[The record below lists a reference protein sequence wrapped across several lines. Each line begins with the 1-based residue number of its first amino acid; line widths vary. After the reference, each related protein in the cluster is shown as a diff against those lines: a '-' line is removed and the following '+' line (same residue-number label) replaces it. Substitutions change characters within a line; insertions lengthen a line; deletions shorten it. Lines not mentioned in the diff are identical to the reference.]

1 MTELNEGEV
10 EQYRRHLSLQDFGLE
25 SQIKLKNSSVLVIG
39 AGGLGC
45 PVLQYLVAAGVGKI
59 GIVDNDVIESSNLQ
73 RQILFDH
80 DDIGSPKAK
89 VAAAK
94 LTRLNP
100 FIKIHPFIERL
111 KKENAEFL
119 FGGYDLIV
127 DGTDN
132 FSSRYLINDAC
143 ILFEKPLIHGSIHLF
158 EGMVSVF
165 NFQGGP
171 TYRCLFPEQPDSS
184 SIPSCAEA
192 GVLGV
197 LPGIIGSMQAM
208 EAIKV
213 ITGRGQPLSGKVL
226 SYNSLSNSTRIINL
240 QALPQSREIKEL
252 PNSCE
257 PSCSDSSQK
266 ICLNK
271 KVVEISE
278 DELREMMAEKKDL
291 QILDVREDWERM
303 QSRIDPSLHQP
314 LGTLVNSVPVSP
326 LDCLIPEK
334 EVVVYCKAGVRS
346 RMACEA
352 LQSIGFNHL
361 YNLSSGMDGWMN
373 TFPELTHRG

>member
-100 FIKIHPFIERL
+100 FIKINPIIERL

-119 FGGYDLIV
+119 FCGYDLIV

-197 LPGIIGSMQAM
+197 LPGIIGCMQAM

-213 ITGRGQPLSGKVL
+213 ITGRGQPLSGKIL

-252 PNSCE
+252 PDSCE
-257 PSCSDSSQK
+257 PSCSDSSPK
-266 ICLNK
+266 ICQNK
-271 KVVEISE
+271 KIVEISE
-278 DELREMMAEKKDL
+278 DELREMMAKKKDL

-361 YNLSSGMDGWMN
+361 FNLSPGMDGWMN
-373 TFPELTHRG
+373 MFPELTHRG

>member
-100 FIKIHPFIERL
+100 FIKIHPIIERL

-197 LPGIIGSMQAM
+197 LPGIIGCMQAM

-213 ITGRGQPLSGKVL
+213 ITGRGQPLSGKIL
-226 SYNSLSNSTRIINL
+226 SYNSLSSSTRIINL

-252 PNSCE
+252 PDSCE
-257 PSCSDSSQK
+257 PSCSDSSPK
-266 ICLNK
+266 ICQNK
-271 KVVEISE
+271 KIVEISE
-278 DELREMMAEKKDL
+278 DELREMMAKKKDL

-361 YNLSSGMDGWMN
+361 FNLSPGMDGWMN
-373 TFPELTHRG
+373 MFPELTHRG

>member
-10 EQYRRHLSLQDFGLE
+10 EQYSRHLSLQDFGLE

-100 FIKIHPFIERL
+100 FIKIHPIIERL

-119 FGGYDLIV
+119 FDGYDLIV

-197 LPGIIGSMQAM
+197 LPGIIGCMQAM

-213 ITGRGQPLSGKVL
+213 ITGRGQPLSGKIL

-252 PNSCE
+252 PDSCE
-257 PSCSDSSQK
+257 PSCSDSSPK
-266 ICLNK
+266 ICQNK
-271 KVVEISE
+271 KIVEISE
-278 DELREMMAEKKDL
+278 DELREMMAKKKDL

-361 YNLSSGMDGWMN
+361 FNLSPGMDGWMN
-373 TFPELTHRG
+373 MFPELTHRG

>member
-10 EQYRRHLSLQDFGLE
+10 EQYSRHLSLQDFGLE

-100 FIKIHPFIERL
+100 FIKINPIIERL

-119 FGGYDLIV
+119 FCGYDLIV

-197 LPGIIGSMQAM
+197 LPGIIGCMQAM

-213 ITGRGQPLSGKVL
+213 ITGRGQPLSGKIL

-252 PNSCE
+252 PDSCE
-257 PSCSDSSQK
+257 PSCSDSSPK

-271 KVVEISE
+271 KIVEISE
-278 DELREMMAEKKDL
+278 DELREMMAKKKDL

-361 YNLSSGMDGWMN
+361 FNLSPGMDGWMN
-373 TFPELTHRG
+373 MFPELTHRG

>member
-10 EQYRRHLSLQDFGLE
+10 EQYSRHLSLQDFGLE

-100 FIKIHPFIERL
+100 FIKINPIIERL

-119 FGGYDLIV
+119 FDGYDLIV

-171 TYRCLFPEQPDSS
+171 TYRCLFPEQPASS

-197 LPGIIGSMQAM
+197 LPGIIGCMQAM

-213 ITGRGQPLSGKVL
+213 ITGRGQPLSGKIL

-252 PNSCE
+252 PDSCE
-257 PSCSDSSQK
+257 PSCSDSSPK

-271 KVVEISE
+271 KIVEISE
-278 DELREMMAEKKDL
+278 DELREMMAKKKDL

-361 YNLSSGMDGWMN
+361 FNLSPGMDGWMN
-373 TFPELTHRG
+373 MFPELTHRG

>member
-100 FIKIHPFIERL
+100 FIKIHPIIERL

-197 LPGIIGSMQAM
+197 LPGIIGCMQAM

-213 ITGRGQPLSGKVL
+213 ITGRGQPLSGKIL
-226 SYNSLSNSTRIINL
+226 SYNSLSNGTRIINL

-252 PNSCE
+252 PDSCE
-257 PSCSDSSQK
+257 PSCSDSSPK
-266 ICLNK
+266 ICKNK
-271 KVVEISE
+271 KIVEISE
-278 DELREMMAEKKDL
+278 DELREMMAKKKDL
-291 QILDVREDWERM
+291 QILDVREDWERI

-361 YNLSSGMDGWMN
+361 FNLSPGMDGWMN
-373 TFPELTHRG
+373 MFPELTHRG

>member
-271 KVVEISE
+271 KIVEISE
-278 DELREMMAEKKDL
+278 HELREMMAEKKDL

-314 LGTLVNSVPVSP
+314 LGSLVNSVPVSP
-326 LDCLIPEK
+326 LDCLIAEK

>member
-100 FIKIHPFIERL
+100 FIKIHPIIERL

-197 LPGIIGSMQAM
+197 LPGIIGCMQAM

-213 ITGRGQPLSGKVL
+213 ITGRGQPLSGKIL
-226 SYNSLSNSTRIINL
+226 SYNSLSNGTRIINL

-252 PNSCE
+252 PDSCE
-257 PSCSDSSQK
+257 PSRSDSSPK

-271 KVVEISE
+271 KIVEISE
-278 DELREMMAEKKDL
+278 DELREMMAKKKDL

-361 YNLSSGMDGWMN
+361 FNLSPGMDGWMN

>member
-10 EQYRRHLSLQDFGLE
+10 EQYLRHLSLQDFGLE
-25 SQIKLKNSSVLVIG
+25 SQIKIKNSSVLVIG

-100 FIKIHPFIERL
+100 FIKINPIIERL

-119 FGGYDLIV
+119 FCGYDLIV

-197 LPGIIGSMQAM
+197 LPGIIGCMQAM

-213 ITGRGQPLSGKVL
+213 ITGRGQPLSGKIL

-252 PNSCE
+252 PDSCE
-257 PSCSDSSQK
+257 PSCSDSSPK

-271 KVVEISE
+271 KIVEISE
-278 DELREMMAEKKDL
+278 DELREMMAKKKDL

-361 YNLSSGMDGWMN
+361 FNLSPGMDGWMN
-373 TFPELTHRG
+373 MFPELTHRG

>member
-10 EQYRRHLSLQDFGLE
+10 EQYLRHLSLQDFGLE

-100 FIKIHPFIERL
+100 FIKINPIIERL

-119 FGGYDLIV
+119 FCGYDLIV

-197 LPGIIGSMQAM
+197 LPGIIGCMQAM

-213 ITGRGQPLSGKVL
+213 ITGRGQPLSGKIL

-252 PNSCE
+252 PDSCE
-257 PSCSDSSQK
+257 PSCSDSSPK

-271 KVVEISE
+271 KIVEISE
-278 DELREMMAEKKDL
+278 DELREMMAKKKDL

-361 YNLSSGMDGWMN
+361 FNLSPGMDGWMN
-373 TFPELTHRG
+373 MFPELTHRG

>member
-10 EQYRRHLSLQDFGLE
+10 EQYLRHLSLQDFGLE

-100 FIKIHPFIERL
+100 FIKIHPIIERL

-197 LPGIIGSMQAM
+197 LPGIIGCMQAM

-213 ITGRGQPLSGKVL
+213 ITGRGQPLSGKIL

-252 PNSCE
+252 PDSCE
-257 PSCSDSSQK
+257 PSCSDSSPK

-271 KVVEISE
+271 KIVEISE
-278 DELREMMAEKKDL
+278 DELREMMAKKKDL

-361 YNLSSGMDGWMN
+361 FNLSPGMDGWMN
-373 TFPELTHRG
+373 MFPELTHRG

>member
-10 EQYRRHLSLQDFGLE
+10 EQYSRHLSLQDFGLE

-100 FIKIHPFIERL
+100 FIKINPIIERL

-119 FGGYDLIV
+119 FCGYDLIV

-197 LPGIIGSMQAM
+197 LPGIIGCMQAM

-213 ITGRGQPLSGKVL
+213 ITGRGQPLSGKIL

-252 PNSCE
+252 PDSCE
-257 PSCSDSSQK
+257 PSCSDSSPK
-266 ICLNK
+266 ICQNK
-271 KVVEISE
+271 KIVEISE
-278 DELREMMAEKKDL
+278 DELREMMAKKKNL

-361 YNLSSGMDGWMN
+361 FNLSPGMDGWMN
-373 TFPELTHRG
+373 MFPELTHRG

>member
-10 EQYRRHLSLQDFGLE
+10 EQYSRHLSLQDFGLE

-100 FIKIHPFIERL
+100 FIKIHPIIERL

-197 LPGIIGSMQAM
+197 LPGIIGCMQAM

-213 ITGRGQPLSGKVL
+213 ITGRGQPLSGKIL

-252 PNSCE
+252 PDSCE
-257 PSCSDSSQK
+257 PSCSDSSPK
-266 ICLNK
+266 ICQNK
-271 KVVEISE
+271 KIVEISE
-278 DELREMMAEKKDL
+278 DELREMMAKKKDL

-314 LGTLVNSVPVSP
+314 LGTLVNSIPVSP

-361 YNLSSGMDGWMN
+361 FNLSPGMDGWMN
-373 TFPELTHRG
+373 MFPELTHRG

>member
-10 EQYRRHLSLQDFGLE
+10 EQYLRHLSLQDFGLE

-100 FIKIHPFIERL
+100 FIKIHPIIERL

-119 FGGYDLIV
+119 FCGYDLIV

-197 LPGIIGSMQAM
+197 LPGIIGCMQAM

-213 ITGRGQPLSGKVL
+213 ITGRGQPLSGKIL

-252 PNSCE
+252 PDSCE
-257 PSCSDSSQK
+257 PSCSDSSPK
-266 ICLNK
+266 ICQNK
-271 KVVEISE
+271 KIVEISE
-278 DELREMMAEKKDL
+278 DELREMMAKKKDL

-314 LGTLVNSVPVSP
+314 LGTLVNSIPVSP

-361 YNLSSGMDGWMN
+361 FNLSPGMDGWMN
-373 TFPELTHRG
+373 MFPELTHRG

>member
-100 FIKIHPFIERL
+100 FIKINPIIERL

-119 FGGYDLIV
+119 FCGYDLIV

-197 LPGIIGSMQAM
+197 LPGIIGCMQAM

-252 PNSCE
+252 PDSCE
-257 PSCSDSSQK
+257 PSCSDSSPK

-271 KVVEISE
+271 KIVEISE
-278 DELREMMAEKKDL
+278 DELREMMAKKKDL

-361 YNLSSGMDGWMN
+361 FNLTPGMDGWMN
-373 TFPELTHRG
+373 TFPEFTHRG

>member
-10 EQYRRHLSLQDFGLE
+10 EQYSRHLSLQDFGLE

-100 FIKIHPFIERL
+100 FIKIHPIIERL

-197 LPGIIGSMQAM
+197 LPGIIGCMQAM

-213 ITGRGQPLSGKVL
+213 ITGRGQPLSGKIL

-252 PNSCE
+252 PDSCE
-257 PSCSDSSQK
+257 PSCSDSSPK
-266 ICLNK
+266 ICQNK
-271 KVVEISE
+271 KIVEISE
-278 DELREMMAEKKDL
+278 DELREMMAKKKDL
-291 QILDVREDWERM
+291 QILDVREDWERL

-314 LGTLVNSVPVSP
+314 LGTLVNSIPVSP

-361 YNLSSGMDGWMN
+361 FNLSPGMDGWMN
-373 TFPELTHRG
+373 MFPELTHRG

>member
-10 EQYRRHLSLQDFGLE
+10 EQYSRHLSLQDFGLE

-100 FIKIHPFIERL
+100 FIKINPIIERL

-119 FGGYDLIV
+119 FCGYDLIV

-197 LPGIIGSMQAM
+197 LPGIIGCMQAM

-213 ITGRGQPLSGKVL
+213 ITGRGQPLSGKIL

-252 PNSCE
+252 PDSCE

-271 KVVEISE
+271 KIVEISE
-278 DELREMMAEKKDL
+278 DELREMMAKKKDL

-361 YNLSSGMDGWMN
+361 FNLSPGMDGWMN
-373 TFPELTHRG
+373 MFPELTHRG

>member
-10 EQYRRHLSLQDFGLE
+10 EQYLRHLSLQDFGLE

-100 FIKIHPFIERL
+100 FIKIHPIIERL

-119 FGGYDLIV
+119 FDGYDLIV

-197 LPGIIGSMQAM
+197 LPGIIGCMQAM

-213 ITGRGQPLSGKVL
+213 ITGRGQPLSGKIL

-252 PNSCE
+252 PDSCE
-257 PSCSDSSQK
+257 PSRSDSSPK

-271 KVVEISE
+271 KIVEISE
-278 DELREMMAEKKDL
+278 DELREMMAKKKDL

-361 YNLSSGMDGWMN
+361 FNLSPGMDGWMN
-373 TFPELTHRG
+373 MFPELTHRG

>member
-25 SQIKLKNSSVLVIG
+25 SQIKLNNSSVLVIG

-100 FIKIHPFIERL
+100 FIKIHPIIERL

-197 LPGIIGSMQAM
+197 LPGIIGCMQAM

-213 ITGRGQPLSGKVL
+213 ITGRGQPLSGKIL

-252 PNSCE
+252 PDSCE
-257 PSCSDSSQK
+257 PSRSDSSPK

-271 KVVEISE
+271 KIVEISE
-278 DELREMMAEKKDL
+278 DELREMMAKKKDL
-291 QILDVREDWERM
+291 QILDVREDWERL

-361 YNLSSGMDGWMN
+361 FNLSPGMDGWMN
-373 TFPELTHRG
+373 MFPELTHRG

>member
-10 EQYRRHLSLQDFGLE
+10 EQYLRHLSLQDFGLE

-100 FIKIHPFIERL
+100 FIKINPIIERL

-119 FGGYDLIV
+119 FCGYDLIV

-197 LPGIIGSMQAM
+197 LPGIIGCMQAM

-213 ITGRGQPLSGKVL
+213 ITGRGQPLSGKIL

-252 PNSCE
+252 PDSCE
-257 PSCSDSSQK
+257 PSCSDSSPK
-266 ICLNK
+266 ICQNK
-271 KVVEISE
+271 KIVEISE
-278 DELREMMAEKKDL
+278 DELREMMAKKKDL

-361 YNLSSGMDGWMN
+361 FNLSPGMDGWMN
-373 TFPELTHRG
+373 MFPELTHRG

>member
-100 FIKIHPFIERL
+100 FIKIHPIIERL

-197 LPGIIGSMQAM
+197 LPGIIGCMQAM

-213 ITGRGQPLSGKVL
+213 ITGRGQPLSGKIL
-226 SYNSLSNSTRIINL
+226 SYNSLSSSTRIINL

-252 PNSCE
+252 PDSCE
-257 PSCSDSSQK
+257 PSCSDSSPK
-266 ICLNK
+266 ICQNK
-271 KVVEISE
+271 KIVEISE
-278 DELREMMAEKKDL
+278 DELREMMAKKKDL
-291 QILDVREDWERM
+291 QILDVREDWERI

-361 YNLSSGMDGWMN
+361 FNLSPGMDGWMN
-373 TFPELTHRG
+373 MFPELTHRG

>member
-10 EQYRRHLSLQDFGLE
+10 EQYLRHLSLQDFGLE

-100 FIKIHPFIERL
+100 FIKIHPIIERL

-197 LPGIIGSMQAM
+197 LPGIIGCMQAM

-213 ITGRGQPLSGKVL
+213 ITGRGQPLSGKIL

-252 PNSCE
+252 PDSCE
-257 PSCSDSSQK
+257 PSRSDSSPK

-271 KVVEISE
+271 KIVEISE
-278 DELREMMAEKKDL
+278 DELREMMAKKKDL
-291 QILDVREDWERM
+291 QILDVREDWERV

-361 YNLSSGMDGWMN
+361 FNLSPGMDGWMN
-373 TFPELTHRG
+373 MFPELTHRG

>member
-10 EQYRRHLSLQDFGLE
+10 EQYLRHLSLQDFGLE

-100 FIKIHPFIERL
+100 FIKIHPIIERL

-197 LPGIIGSMQAM
+197 LPGIIGCMQAM

-213 ITGRGQPLSGKVL
+213 ITGRGQPLSGKIL

-252 PNSCE
+252 PDSCE
-257 PSCSDSSQK
+257 PSCSDSSPK

-271 KVVEISE
+271 KIVEISE
-278 DELREMMAEKKDL
+278 DELREMMAKKKDL
-291 QILDVREDWERM
+291 QILDVREDWERL

-361 YNLSSGMDGWMN
+361 FNLSPGMDGWMN
-373 TFPELTHRG
+373 MFPELTHRG

>member
-10 EQYRRHLSLQDFGLE
+10 EQYSRHLSLKDFGQE
-25 SQIKLKNSSVLVIG
+25 SQIKLKESSVLVIG

-59 GIVDNDVIESSNLQ
+59 GIVDNDVVESSNLQ
-73 RQILFDH
+73 RQILFNH
-80 DDIGSPKAK
+80 DDIGAPKAK
-89 VAAAK
+89 VATAK

-100 FIKIHPFIERL
+100 FIKIHPIIERL
-111 KKENAEFL
+111 KKENAESL
-119 FGGYDLIV
+119 FSDYDLIV

-143 ILFEKPLIHGSIHLF
+143 IIFGKPLIHGSIHLF

-165 NFQGGP
+165 NFKDGP

-197 LPGIIGSMQAM
+197 LPGIIGCIQAM

-213 ITGRGQPLSGKVL
+213 ITGQGQPLSGKVL
-226 SYNSLSNSTRIINL
+226 TYDSLSNSTRMINL
-240 QALPQSREIKEL
+240 QALPKSREIKEL
-252 PNSCE
+252 PDACE
-257 PSCSDSSQK
+257 PCATPSQK
-266 ICLNK
+266 MCLNK
-271 KVVEISE
+271 EIVEISE
-278 DELREMMAEKKDL
+278 YELREMMAEKKDL
-291 QILDVREDWERM
+291 QILDVREDWERL

-314 LGTLVNSVPVSP
+314 LGNLVNSLPVSP

-334 EVVVYCKAGVRS
+334 DVVVYCKAGVRS

-361 YNLSSGMDGWMN
+361 FNLTPGMDGWMN
-373 TFPELTHRG
+373 TFPEFTHRG

>member
-100 FIKIHPFIERL
+100 FIKIHPIIERL

-192 GVLGV
+192 GALGV
-197 LPGIIGSMQAM
+197 LPGIIGCMQAM

-213 ITGRGQPLSGKVL
+213 ITGRGQPLSGKIL
-226 SYNSLSNSTRIINL
+226 SYNSLSSSTRIINL

-252 PNSCE
+252 PDSCE
-257 PSCSDSSQK
+257 PSCSDSSPK
-266 ICLNK
+266 ICQNK
-271 KVVEISE
+271 KIVEISE
-278 DELREMMAEKKDL
+278 DELREMMAKKKDL

-361 YNLSSGMDGWMN
+361 FNLSQGMDGWMN

>member
-100 FIKIHPFIERL
+100 FIKIHPIIERL

-197 LPGIIGSMQAM
+197 LPGIIGCMQAM

-252 PNSCE
+252 PDSCE

-271 KVVEISE
+271 KIVEISE
-278 DELREMMAEKKDL
+278 DELREMMAKKKDL

-361 YNLSSGMDGWMN
+361 FNLSPGMDGWMN

>member
-10 EQYRRHLSLQDFGLE
+10 EQYLRHLSLQDFGLE

-100 FIKIHPFIERL
+100 FIKINPIIERL

-197 LPGIIGSMQAM
+197 LPGIIGCMQAM

-213 ITGRGQPLSGKVL
+213 ITGRGQPLSGKIL

-252 PNSCE
+252 PDSCE
-257 PSCSDSSQK
+257 PSCSDSSPK

-271 KVVEISE
+271 KIVEISE
-278 DELREMMAEKKDL
+278 DELREMMAKKKDL

-361 YNLSSGMDGWMN
+361 FNLSPGMDGWMN
-373 TFPELTHRG
+373 MFPELTHRG